1 MKKSSC
7 GSKMNKPATKKEGM
21 KPAMA
26 NKTMYNKK
34 PKK

>member
-7 GSKMNKPATKKEGM
+7 GSKMTVKSNKKSM